1 VRILVVS
8 DLPQFVTGG
17 AEMQAA
23 RLIEAWLD
31 AGHEVICL
39 GRRMGRGPVALGRH
53 RLTVHRIRTTS
64 LIGRWGRAA
73 SYMLSL
79 AWLLLRHRRWA
90 GVVYTRFLVEPAVTT
105 SLLKWVHL
113 IHAPLVATPA
123 GAGAGGDMSFLHSVP
138 FATRVTH
145 LLDRHCA
152 AINLIA
158 DNMVEDLI
166 EAGFSGH
173 NFSRIPNGVP
183 LRGFQQP
190 NATAPP
196 VLLSVGRLSSQK
208 GHDVLLRALAQI
220 RDDLVPGQVRIIGDG
235 PERERLFAMARELR
249 VTDRVEWLGQL
260 PQERVMDE
268 LVHAQIFLL
277 PSRYEGFSNAG
288 LEAMERGLPLILTR
302 CGGLD
307 RYVDNQIGWVVPP
320 GDVAALA
327 KALSQALAT
336 DPVALSDMGA
346 RARAVVEN
354 NFDMA
359 LVAVRYIAL
368 FERLTNGTMRP

>member
-1 VRILVVS
+1 
-8 DLPQFVTGG
+8 
-17 AEMQAA
+17 
-23 RLIEAWLD
+23 
-31 AGHEVICL
+31 
-39 GRRMGRGPVALGRH
+39 
-53 RLTVHRIRTTS
+53 
-64 LIGRWGRAA
+64 
-73 SYMLSL
+73 
-79 AWLLLRHRRWA
+79 
-90 GVVYTRFLVEPAVTT
+90 
-105 SLLKWVHL
+105 
-113 IHAPLVATPA
+113 
-123 GAGAGGDMSFLHSVP
+123 
-138 FATRVTH
+138 
-145 LLDRHCA
+145 
-152 AINLIA
+152 
-158 DNMVEDLI
+158 
-166 EAGFSGH
+166 
-173 NFSRIPNGVP
+173 
-183 LRGFQQP
+183 
-190 NATAPP
+190 
-196 VLLSVGRLSSQK
+196 
-208 GHDVLLRALAQI
+208 
-220 RDDLVPGQVRIIGDG
+220 
-235 PERERLFAMARELR
+235 
-249 VTDRVEWLGQL
+249 
-260 PQERVMDE
+260 MDE